1 MRKLVPVLLL
11 AVFAGCAHQPSPLP
25 FGDFP
30 GFLGGL
36 WHGVVAPFALVGH
49 LFTDVRVYAFPNSG
63 GWYDLGFVIGI
74 SAWGGGAA
82 ASR

>member
-1 MRKLVPVLLL
+1 MLVLALL
-11 AVFAGCAHQPSPLP
+11 AGCAHQPPPLP

-30 GFLGGL
+30 GFFSGT
-36 WHGVVAPFALVGH
+36 WHGLVAPFALVVH

-63 GWYDLGFVIGI
+63 GRYDLGFILGI